1 MNIKKEDLLFYPKLQ
16 IQIDWLMEDDTL
28 SLIQTDGINCDFWS
42 NEMKAKTH
50 TALKYIKPKV
60 KPIINITEKEMQWLF
75 NQFGNMMILSDVD
88 HLSDIILIECAGNL
102 DTLPLR
108 VCKELAKMNYD
119 IFGWLE
125 NDLAVELSCS

>member
-1 MNIKKEDLLFYPKLQ
+1 MKITKEELLFFRNLMVEFKHKIQYNIKGFKNNDLYL
-16 IQIDWLMEDDTL
+16 D
-28 SLIQTDGINCDFWS
+28 DGIHLAFWCPIS
-42 NEMKAKTH
+42 K
-50 TALKYIKPKV
+50 IKPAV
-60 KPIINITEKEMQWLF
+60 ISISNITQTELEFLYNNFCDMMLISSIE
-75 NQFGNMMILSDVD
+75 QF
-88 HLSDIILIECAGNL
+88 SDIILIDCAGNL